1 MIHPDTELKFINP
14 EMGFGVFATKL
25 LPKGTITWV
34 QDRFDQEFTPK
45 EVEEMSPIHRE
56 LVQTY
61 CFRNSHGNQV
71 LCWDNG
77 RYVNHSFRSNCF
89 TTPYNFEIAI
99 RDIQPGEE
107 LTDDYGY
114 LNISAPFRAFD
125 EGTRRKVV
133 YPHDILTFHK
143 IWDRK
148 LGKVMRFIPGTEQK
162 LRPLMSDELWSKV
175 VRIASGYEQAE
186 SILSCH
192 FNNAESQPY
201 SQNGKN
207 GRNAKSKHLSPK

>member
-1 MIHPDTELKFINP
+1 MIHPETELKFISD
-14 EMGFGVFATKL
+14 EMGYGVFAKIF

-34 QDRFDQEFTPK
+34 QDTFDQEFTPHQ
-45 EVEEMSPIHRE
+45 VEQMSPTHRE

-61 CFRNSHGNQV
+61 CFRNGKGNHV

-77 RYVNHSFRSNCF
+77 RFVNHSFRSNCF

-99 RDIQPGEE
+99 RDIHAGEE

-114 LNISAPFRAFD
+114 LNISAPFAAFN

-143 IWDRK
+143 IWDKKIEKAMPYVTR
-148 LGKVMRFIPGTEQK
+148 VQQT
-162 LRPLMSDELWSKV
+162 LRPLIDDALWEKIS
-175 VRIASGYEQAE
+175 RIAEGAE
-186 SILSCH
+186 ALDSIMVCH
-192 FNNAESQPY
+192 FDEEKLTKPTNGY
-201 SQNGKN
+201 SAQLQ
-207 GRNAKSKHLSPK
+207 H